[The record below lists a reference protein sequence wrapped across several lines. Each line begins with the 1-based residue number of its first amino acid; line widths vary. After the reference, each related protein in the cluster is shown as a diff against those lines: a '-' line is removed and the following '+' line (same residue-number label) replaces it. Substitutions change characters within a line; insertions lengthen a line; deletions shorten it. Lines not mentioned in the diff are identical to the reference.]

1 MNNIQKMENKA
12 YKAYIKEVEAN
23 DMEKRY
29 CDWVKSNR
37 GRSCIIKGI
46 RGLARIRVATCKI
59 NETKYQA
66 TKKERDICLKLAE
79 SRGC

>member
-23 DMEKRY
+23 DMGKRY

-46 RGLARIRVATCKI
+46 RGLARIRVATFKM

-66 TKKERDICLKLAE
+66 TKKERDYSLKAIKE
-79 SRGC
+79 RGL